1 MFQHSVFHSFFAHIS
16 NKGWQ
21 RAADMASLA
30 AVLSVFDL
38 ACRTSLLSLRQLLV
52 FFHFCSKCSIWVKS
66 CQKVEKRRWRGKSKK
81 MRTQKMHMF
90 SHLITFTYL
99 IFRKKKE
106 KWSERN
112 IPVDLLCPQGGRP
125 LILWMTNGSSSH
137 AGWIYDLQFLLSN
150 PALHIQE
157 KMLEIWVA
165 LTRENFKLECI
176 SASFLIKMQNPG
188 VE

>member
-1 MFQHSVFHSFFAHIS
+1 MTSLCLICFWSSMS
-16 NKGWQ
+16 NKLVENKTS
-21 RAADMASLA
+21 SLFSTFA
-30 AVLSVFDL
+30 QVLYFGYL
-38 ACRTSLLSLRQLLV
+38 
-52 FFHFCSKCSIWVKS
+52 KS

>member
-1 MFQHSVFHSFFAHIS
+1 MFQHSVFHSFFAHRS
-16 NKGWQ
+16 NKSWQ

-106 KWSERN
+106 SEAKETFQLICCAHRA
-112 IPVDLLCPQGGRP
+112 VDLWFCEWPMAQVHTQDES
-125 LILWMTNGSSSH
+125 M
-137 AGWIYDLQFLLSN
+137 IY
-150 PALHIQE
+150 
-157 KMLEIWVA
+157 
-165 LTRENFKLECI
+165 NFFCQIPRCI
-176 SASFLIKMQNPG
+176 SKKKCLKS
-188 VE
+188 E